1 MVRRRKSSSADG
13 TRGGLSSGRG
23 GGARGYPRENYEFL
37 ALLCAFL
44 MGFYAFGTRFQSR
57 FFARKNISW
66 RVRKPNA
73 KQNRFQIYTIVT
85 IFFTF
90 FISIFLRHYV
100 TYVPAGFGK
109 VRFALILG
117 CLGRIQRGDRG
128 SGPPPPPLKITKI
141 GFLSNTAPDLLTNH
155 KATKPAFNV
164 GPLSARQ
171 PLT

>member
-1 MVRRRKSSSADG
+1 
-13 TRGGLSSGRG
+13 
-23 GGARGYPRENYEFL
+23 
-37 ALLCAFL
+37 
-44 MGFYAFGTRFQSR
+44 MGFLCIWDRFQSR
-57 FFARKNISW
+57 FFARKEISW

-73 KQNRFQIYTIVT
+73 KQNRFQIVT

-90 FISIFLRHYV
+90 LVSIFLRHYV

-109 VRFALILG
+109 VLLALILG
-117 CLGRIQRGDRG
+117 CHGRIQRGDRR
-128 SGPPPPPLKITKI
+128 SEPPPPPPPPPLLKNHKKI
-141 GFLSNTAPDLLTNH
+141 GFLSNTGPDLLKNH